1 MLIGKWY
8 AFVLTSEGNLMYSE
22 SGHPT
27 MLRSIRR
34 QDVLCA
40 GRFRVTTKMHL
51 EVLST
56 SGALP
61 NVTKKEFDLVEYELL
76 RILEECNVFTYGV
89 SWKK

>member
-8 AFVLTSEGNLMYSE
+8 AFVLTNEGNLMYSK

-34 QDVLCA
+34 QDISCA

-51 EVLST
+51 EVLPT

-61 NVTKKEFDLVEYELL
+61 NVTKKEFNLVEYELL
-76 RILEECNVFTYGV
+76 RILEEREIFTHGV